1 MASAKQKAAL
11 KRARAAKMQKDLG
24 LLGGFSGIRK
34 NFNTK
39 NIMDFAMKTGLVL
52 VGFIGGNFIKKQFDK
67 GDQQGIKKFIA
78 PVALLG
84 GGLLLGMQNNEKVK
98 FLGYGLMGSGAVD
111 GINMILNK
119 GQQGTKD
126 ILNFE
131 SLKGL
136 FDGVISGDQELPVYP
151 DVSALPD
158 YNPGFNGGEDFN
170 GTPVE
175 EEISFSGELSSI

>member
-1 MASAKQKAAL
+1 MATARQKAAL
-11 KRARAAKMQKDLG
+11 KKARAAKAQKHG
-24 LLGGFSGIRK
+24 GYFGGFSDIKK

-52 VGFIGGNFIKKQFDK
+52 IGFVGGRFIKKQFDK
-67 GDQQGIKKFIA
+67 GDQQGVKKFIA
-78 PVALLG
+78 PVIQLG
-84 GGLLLGMQNNEKVK
+84 GGLLLGVQNNEKIK
-98 FLGYGLMGSGAVD
+98 FLGYGLMGAGAVD

-136 FDGVISGDQELPVYP
+136 FDGVVSGASELPVYP

-158 YNPGFNGGEDFN
+158 YSPGFNAPEEFSA
-170 GTPVE
+170 PPE
-175 EEISFSGELSSI
+175 EEISFSGELSSIN